1 MLARHSAWRIS
12 RASGAIKPFI
22 PVRREPRG
30 MPREQKQVR
39 ELQEGS
45 YVMMEDSPCKINA
58 YSTAKPGKHGS
69 AKARIEGKGVFDDK
83 KRSLSQPVDAKVWVP
98 IIQRKQGQVVSVS
111 GNDAQV
117 MDLDTYETF
126 TMRVPEDEDFTPDQ
140 NIEYLEYE
148 GQRKVVG

>member
-1 MLARHSAWRIS
+1 
-12 RASGAIKPFI
+12 
-22 PVRREPRG
+22 

-45 YVMMEDSPCKINA
+45 YLMMDDSPCKIA
-58 YSTAKPGKHGS
+58 SYSTAKPGKHGS
-69 AKARIEGKGVFDDK
+69 AKARIEGRGVFDSK

-98 IIQRKQGQVVSVS
+98 IIERKGGQVVSVQ
-111 GNDAQV
+111 GDDAQV

-126 TMRVPEDEDFTPDQ
+126 TMRMPDDVDLSPDD

-148 GQRKVVG
+148 GQRKIVRS

>member
-1 MLARHSAWRIS
+1 
-12 RASGAIKPFI
+12 
-22 PVRREPRG
+22 

-45 YVMMEDSPCKINA
+45 YVMMEESPCKINS

-69 AKARIEGKGVFDDK
+69 AKARIEARGVFDGK

-98 IIQRKQGQVVSVS
+98 IIERKQGQVVSVS
-111 GNDAQV
+111 GDDAQV

-126 TMRVPEDEDFTPDQ
+126 TMRIPEDEDLQPDR

-148 GQRKVVG
+148 GQRKIVG

>member
-1 MLARHSAWRIS
+1 MA
-12 RASGAIKPFI
+12 
-22 PVRREPRG
+22 
-30 MPREQKQVR
+30 REQKQVR

-45 YVMMEDSPCKINA
+45 YVMMDDSPCKINA

-69 AKARIEGKGVFDDK
+69 AKARIEGKGVFDAK

-98 IIQRKQGQVVSVS
+98 IVERKGGQVVSVD

-126 TMRVPEDEDFTPDQ
+126 TMRVPEDEDLTPDDE
-140 NIEYLEYE
+140 IEYLEYE
-148 GQRKVVG
+148 GPRKIV